1 MKIKNYTYSNDRKL
15 ILEYEDF
22 SRKEYKN
29 VPEKVF
35 KKFINSR
42 DLNIFEQMNLKTK
55 FESKD
60 LEPNYQ
66 LIYS

>member
-22 SRKEYKN
+22 SRKEYNN
-29 VPEKVF
+29 VPDRVF
-35 KKFINSR
+35 KNFINSR
-42 DLNIFEQMNLKTK
+42 DLNVFEQMNLKTK

>member
-15 ILEYEDF
+15 IIEYDDF
-22 SRKEYKN
+22 SRKEYEN
-29 VPEKVF
+29 IPEKVF
-35 KKFINSR
+35 KNFINSR
-42 DLNIFEQMNLKTK
+42 DLNVFEQMNLKTK

>member
-22 SRKEYKN
+22 SRKEYEN
-29 VPEKVF
+29 IPEKVF
-35 KKFINSR
+35 KNFINSK
-42 DLNIFEQMNLKTK
+42 DLNLFEQMNLKTK

>member
-15 ILEYEDF
+15 IIEYDDF
-22 SRKEYKN
+22 SRKEYEN
-29 VPEKVF
+29 IPEKVF
-35 KKFINSR
+35 KNFINSK
-42 DLNIFEQMNLKTK
+42 DLNLFEQMNLKTK

>member
-15 ILEYEDF
+15 IIEYDDF
-22 SRKEYKN
+22 SRKEYEN
-29 VPEKVF
+29 ISEKVF
-35 KKFINSR
+35 KNFINSK
-42 DLNIFEQMNLKTK
+42 DLNLFEQMNLKTK